1 MATKISAE
9 LQGFVSVVNVISP
22 TCISTSIEATKIV
35 EIAQKI
41 NSLGFDHVKSLT
53 AIDLPQENKIDMVY
67 HISSFLDSELA
78 KIVLEIRTTLD
89 RQEPKV
95 HTLIDIWPSAEYPE
109 RETLDLVGVTF
120 EGMPQKERLFLPEN
134 FEGGPPL
141 RKDFKIKTEGIDA

>member
-1 MATKISAE
+1 M
-9 LQGFVSVVNVISP
+9 ISP

-67 HISSFLDSELA
+67 HISSYLDSELP